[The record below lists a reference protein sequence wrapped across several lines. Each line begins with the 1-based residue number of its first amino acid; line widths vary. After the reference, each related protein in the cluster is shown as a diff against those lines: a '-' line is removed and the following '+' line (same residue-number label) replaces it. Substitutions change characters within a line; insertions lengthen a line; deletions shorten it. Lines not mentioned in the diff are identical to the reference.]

1 MIISFTCSGDVL
13 GNALDFMLKDAD
25 FECNVNNQWERCT
38 RTKACNEGYEYQIIF
53 SDSHDYSWINDFRL
67 DCHDKYR
74 IYLFK
79 VLFLVGALLSSIFG
93 SSSSDYFGR
102 VRIVKITMILRSL
115 IILFPLIFPH
125 KFLIMIALPLLGF
138 FSGFH
143 TSVSYILISEYV
155 SRFEKDK
162 YQTFMLI
169 CGSVLSTLTAIYFYI
184 YQNWRIYFL
193 INLIYGIAFCFFS
206 HRLLESP
213 RYLVSK
219 QKFSEARE
227 ILKKIA
233 LINLGKEKQLKF
245 EKEVKLAQNDQ
256 KKIASIYLEKL
267 TSNDDTTPVSSLFSS
282 SKYKYFTVALP
293 FWFLATSLISSTIYF
308 EQVHSDWNIY
318 LKETILN
325 ATKIISQII
334 SLFMMIYLGKKHS
347 MILSFTLSIFSTM
360 IIFFTSK
367 EESIAEIIILIQQ
380 FAYSS
385 LINIIYTYANE
396 LYSTDLR
403 GRALAFCI
411 FAEKLGKFAGPV
423 MEDLDKTIL
432 MISSILSL
440 VSCLF
445 LIPIENEYINH
456 SLVDHSE
463 DENED

>member
-1 MIISFTCSGDVL
+1 
-13 GNALDFMLKDAD
+13 MLKDGD
-25 FECNVNNQWERCT
+25 FECYVNNQWEKCSRK
-38 RTKACNEGYEYQIIF
+38 KACNEGYEYQIIF
-53 SDSHDYSWINDFRL
+53 SDSHDYSWINDFKL
-67 DCHDKYR
+67 DCHDKYH

-102 VRIVKITMILRSL
+102 IRIIKITMFLRSL

-125 KFLIMIALPLLGF
+125 ELLIMISLPLLGF

-162 YQTFMLI
+162 YQTFMFI
-169 CGSVLSTLTAIYFYI
+169 SGSVLSTITAVYFYI

-193 INLIYGIAFCFFS
+193 INLLYGIAFCIFS

-219 QKFSEARE
+219 QKFTEARE
-227 ILKKIA
+227 IFKKIA
-233 LINLGKEKQLKF
+233 LINIGKEKHLKF
-245 EKEVKLAQNDQ
+245 EKEVILAQNDQ
-256 KKIASIYLEKL
+256 L
-267 TSNDDTTPVSSLFSS
+267 TSSDDTTPISSLFSS
-282 SKYKYFTVALP
+282 SKNKYYTVAFP

-308 EQVHSDWNIY
+308 EHINSNWDIY
-318 LKETILN
+318 FKETVLN
-325 ATKIISQII
+325 ASKIVSQII
-334 SLFMMIYLGKKHS
+334 SLYMMIYLGKKHS
-347 MILSFTLSIFSTM
+347 MILCFTLSIFSTM
-360 IIFFTSK
+360 TIFFTSK
-367 EESIAEIIILIQQ
+367 EESIAEVIIIIQQ

-385 LINIIYTYANE
+385 LITIIYTYANE

-403 GRALAFCI
+403 GRAMAICI
-411 FAEKLGKFAGPV
+411 FAEKIGKFAGPV
-423 MEDLDKTIL
+423 MEDMDRTIF